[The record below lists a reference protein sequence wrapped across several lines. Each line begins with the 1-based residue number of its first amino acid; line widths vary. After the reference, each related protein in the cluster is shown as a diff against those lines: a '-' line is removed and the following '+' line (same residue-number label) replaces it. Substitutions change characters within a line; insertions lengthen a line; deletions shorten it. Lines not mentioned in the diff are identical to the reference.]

1 MRLSKLVLLQAPLQ
15 QMLSVQLDVSVPSF
29 LLNSCSRARPVASVG
44 RPSHGSKSVPSPRAQ
59 SGDVTIRDEDQV
71 L

>member
-1 MRLSKLVLLQAPLQ
+1 MRLSRLVLLQAPLQ

-44 RPSHGSKSVPSPRAQ
+44 RPSHGSQKCPIPKGAVR
-59 SGDVTIRDEDQV
+59 
-71 L
+71 